1 MTISPL
7 NSLAY
12 LVLPFELCPHL
23 PEIRVGTGGR
33 HNVVHDVNMN
43 VVQNNTI
50 AIPWAA
56 WYIIHCQAEIRNTIS
71 YQEYQGQIPVLFL
84 VNHYKSDKYELT
96 LRKANNSN
104 QPARVNHFWHSK
116 SNKNQR
122 KRDTAFTTK
131 WNRSQAFR
139 NKRTRDHR
147 AWEYPCAFLSRL

>member
-12 LVLPFELCPHL
+12 LVLPLELCPHL

-43 VVQNNTI
+43 VIQNNTI

-71 YQEYQGQIPVLFL
+71 YQEYQGQIPVFFGQSLQ
-84 VNHYKSDKYELT
+84 E
-96 LRKANNSN
+96 R
-104 QPARVNHFWHSK
+104 
-116 SNKNQR
+116 
-122 KRDTAFTTK
+122 
-131 WNRSQAFR
+131 
-139 NKRTRDHR
+139 
-147 AWEYPCAFLSRL
+147 